1 VVRREELPKVVWH
14 SQLAKS
20 MLVVLA
26 PILTYTIDEVLEYAP
41 KIVKD
46 DAEDVFDLVK
56 KEFYKC

>member
-1 VVRREELPKVVWH
+1 
-14 SQLAKS
+14 